1 MFLFVSSLIDN
12 YNGFMVIKLKKSIHI
27 YADTSVFG
35 GIFDKEFKA
44 PSKSFFDAL
53 KKGRFFLITSEL
65 VRQEIEAAP
74 IRIRNFFYDILSIA
88 DIAEVTEDT
97 LKLQKAYLDAEILS
111 EKYSTDALHVALATV
126 SQASLIVS
134 WNFKH
139 IVNFQKIPLYNA
151 INILNGYNEIAIHS
165 PMEVIEYED

>member
-1 MFLFVSSLIDN
+1 
-12 YNGFMVIKLKKSIHI
+12 MVIRLQKSIKI

-35 GIFDKEFKA
+35 GIFDKEFED
-44 PSKSFFDAL
+44 PSRSFFDAVR
-53 KKGRFFLITSEL
+53 KTRYSLITSEL

-74 IRIRNFFYDILSIA
+74 VKVRNFFVEILPIA
-88 DIAEVTEDT
+88 EITEVTEDS
-97 LKLQKAYLDAEILS
+97 LKLQEAYLKADILS

-151 INILNGYNEIAIHS
+151 VNTLHGYNEIAIYS

>member
-1 MFLFVSSLIDN
+1 
-12 YNGFMVIKLKKSIHI
+12 MVKQFQNSIRI

-35 GIFDKEFKA
+35 GIFDKEFEA
-44 PSKSFFDAL
+44 PSKAFFDAVR
-53 KKGRFFLITSEL
+53 KSRFSLITSEL

-74 IRIRNFFYDILSIA
+74 IKVKNFFFEILPIA
-88 DIAEVTEDT
+88 EIAEVTEDT
-97 LKLQKAYLDAEILS
+97 FKLQKAYLDANILS

-151 INILNGYNEIAIHS
+151 VNTLRGFNEIAIYS
-165 PMEVIEYED
+165 PMEVIEYEN